1 MLDFDKVN
9 FITTFGKERY
19 LSVSKDVLKEGD
31 SFWEGSD
38 IEKMNE
44 FTKKLFI
51 RDFGTD
57 DLSKVIYDSA
67 TDSYVINQ

>member
-9 FITTFGKERY
+9 FVTTFGKERY
-19 LSVSKDVLKEGD
+19 LSVSKDVLKEGN
-31 SFWEGSD
+31 SFWGESD
-38 IEKMNE
+38 VEKMNE
-44 FTKKLFI
+44 FIKRLFI

-57 DLSKVIYDSA
+57 NLSKVSYDIE